1 MRKIRLV
8 DLLRSN
14 SKLIL
19 LSIVTS
25 LAAVASQLF
34 TPWIM
39 KTLIDYGIPK
49 KDTQIIAFSILGLV
63 LIPIF
68 STGFSFLTKTI
79 HIKIG
84 GEITDSLRKQVF
96 RKDNWIL
103 PQDNKSD
110 EDRGFGWQDYS
121 FLRGSGRSVC

>member
-68 STGFSFLTKTI
+68 STGFSF
-79 HIKIG
+79 
-84 GEITDSLRKQVF
+84 
-96 RKDNWIL
+96 
-103 PQDNKSD
+103 
-110 EDRGFGWQDYS
+110 
-121 FLRGSGRSVC
+121 